1 MMLSFET
8 EISRYQAQRSAILDP
23 SEENALYIEDDD
35 EALERLTNKCKE
47 FYMQRSLEDKARS
60 ATISAGLAS
69 FPHRSDGSIPVIDV
83 PYHPMAGLTERVD
96 AATYTDPAVCK

>member
-35 EALERLTNKCKE
+35 EALERLTVKCKE

-60 ATISAGLAS
+60 ATISAGLAA
-69 FPHRSDGSIPVIDV
+69 FAPRSDGAAVVIDV
-83 PYHPMAGLTERVD
+83 PYQRMSGLTER
-96 AATYTDPAVCK
+96 ANASTSTDP